1 MPQTAV
7 RFRSA
12 DGLELEGRFAI
23 PDEPPAGA
31 AVLCHP
37 YPPAGGTMSSIVIP
51 RVQRGF
57 VAAGWAA
64 LRFNFR
70 GVGNSEGSFAGGEDE
85 PADVAGAMAY
95 VRAELPG
102 VPTAV
107 CGWSFGAI
115 VGLHAALE
123 DRRVDAY
130 VGIAPPLTAGG
141 SFAIPPLPDP
151 GGWAARRLLVA
162 GDVDAVCRIDAL
174 TEAALRL
181 GAQVRIVHGADHA
194 FTGHLDEL
202 TETVVSF
209 VTGTAS
215 R

>member
-1 MPQTAV
+1 MTQTAV

-12 DGLELEGRFAI
+12 DGLELEGRLAA
-23 PDEPPAGA
+23 PEEEPAGV

-57 VAAGWAA
+57 VADGWAA

-70 GVGNSEGSFAGGEDE
+70 GVGNSEGAFAGGHEE
-85 PADVAGAMAY
+85 PADVAGALAY
-95 VRAELPG
+95 VRSEVEG

-115 VGLHAALE
+115 VGLQAALE
-123 DRRVDAY
+123 DGRVDAY

-151 GGWAARRLLVA
+151 GGWTARRMLVA

-174 TEAALRL
+174 REAALRL
-181 GAQVRIVHGADHA
+181 GAEVRIIHGADHA

-209 VTGTAS
+209 VAA
-215 R
+215 